1 MNSKYKELLMKKV
14 LLLLSLTLTAFF
26 ASPLELKKAEV
37 SSKDTLQTLQPKS
50 YFSQENKLIN
60 TILTRYHYKKFKLN
74 DSLSSVIF
82 DRFIKSLDYNRNYF
96 LDSDINEIEKYR
108 NSLDDDLEE
117 GNLEPAYEIFNLYK
131 ERVNERIDYV
141 DELLKNEFNFNVDET
156 YQVNREEAAW
166 PADINEINEIWRKRV
181 KNDALNLKLSGKNGD
196 SSVETL
202 KSRYGNLRR
211 AVNQYNDED
220 VFQLLMN
227 SYTESIDPHTNYLS
241 PNVSDNFKIDMKR
254 SLEGIGAQLQTEDEY
269 TKVADLIPGGPAYK
283 SKLLHRNDKIIGVA
297 QGEDGEMVDVIGWRI
312 TDVVRLIRGPKGT
325 VVRLQILPAEEGAK
339 AVAKEIKLIREKVTL
354 EDQSAKKDILEIDQD
369 NHHYK
374 FGVITLPA
382 FYIDF
387 EEQQRGDKNY
397 KSTTRDVRKLLIE
410 LQEENVDGILID
422 LRNNGGGSL
431 SEAVQLTGLFIKDG
445 PVVQVKNSDG
455 SVDVDE
461 DPSSDIAYAGPLA
474 VLVNKFS
481 ASASEIFSGAIQDYG
496 RGLIIGEQTYGKG
509 TVQNMIDLNKLM
521 GEPSDDLGQ
530 VKLTIAK
537 YYRITGG
544 STQNL
549 GVIPDISFPSA
560 IDPEE
565 FGESSEP
572 SALPYDHINPTDFD
586 KAGNLKNIIS
596 ELIRKHQER
605 IENNPEYNLLLA
617 DIEESK
623 VQRDNKFVSLNE
635 EVRKKEK
642 EDLEEKRF
650 RLENEW
656 RSKQGLKL
664 LQKGEK
670 TTEEENKKS
679 DFMLDEGA
687 NILADL
693 INLTTG

>member
-1 MNSKYKELLMKKV
+1 MKKI
-14 LLLLSLTLTAFF
+14 LLLLSLALAALFF
-26 ASPLELKKAEV
+26 ARPLELKKPEV
-37 SSKDTLQTLQPKS
+37 SSIDTLQTLQPKS
-50 YFSQENKLIN
+50 YYSEENKLIN
-60 TILTRYHYKKFKLN
+60 TILKRYHYKKFKLN

-96 LDSDINEIEKYR
+96 LDSDIEEIEKYR
-108 NSLDDDLEE
+108 STLDDDLEE

-131 ERVNERIDYV
+131 QRVNERIDYV
-141 DELLKNEFNFNVDET
+141 DELLKTEFNYTDDET
-156 YQVNREEAAW
+156 YQVNREEAPW
-166 PADINEINEIWRKRV
+166 PANLQEMNEIWRKRV

-283 SKLLHRNDKIIGVA
+283 SKLLHRDDKIIAVA

-312 TDVVRLIRGPKGT
+312 TDVVQLIRGPKGT

-354 EDQSAKKDILEIDQD
+354 EDQSAKKDILEIDQN

-397 KSTTRDVRKLLIE
+397 KSTTRDVRKLLRE
-410 LQEENVDGILID
+410 LQEENVEGILID

-445 PVVQVKNSDG
+445 PVVQVRNSDG

-461 DPSSDIAYAGPLA
+461 DPSPDIAYSGPLA

-521 GEPSDDLGQ
+521 GKPSDDLGQ

-549 GVIPDISFPSA
+549 GVIPDISFPSV

-572 SALPYDHINPTDFD
+572 SALPYDHINSTEFT
-586 KAGNLKNIIS
+586 KAGNLKDILS
-596 ELIRKHQER
+596 ELLRKHQER
-605 IENNPEYNLLLA
+605 IKNNPEYNLLLE
-617 DIEESK
+617 DIQESK
-623 VQRDNKFVSLNE
+623 AQRDNKFISLNE

-670 TTEEENKKS
+670 ATEEENKKS

>member
-1 MNSKYKELLMKKV
+1 MKKIV
-14 LLLLSLTLTAFF
+14 LLFGFALAAIFF
-26 ASPLELKKAEV
+26 AGPIQLVKSTAGIIP
-37 SSKDTLQTLQPKS
+37 DTLRALYPKS
-50 YFSQENKLIN
+50 YHSEENQLIN
-60 TILTRYHYKKFKLN
+60 TILTRYHYRKFRLN

-82 DRFIKSLDYNRNYF
+82 DRFIKALDFNRSYF
-96 LDSDINEIEKYR
+96 LESDIENFDQYR
-108 NSLDDDLEE
+108 NTFDDDLKA
-117 GNLEPAYEIFNLYK
+117 GDLVPAYEIFNLYRQ
-131 ERVNERIDYV
+131 RVNERIDYV
-141 DELLKNEFNFNVDET
+141 NGILVKEFDYTADET
-156 YQVNREEAAW
+156 FQVNREEAEW
-166 PADINEINEIWRKRV
+166 PADMHEINEIWRKRV
-181 KNDALNLKLSGKNGD
+181 KNDALNLKLSGKNW
-196 SSVETL
+196 SSSMETL
-202 KSRYGNLRR
+202 EKRYENIRR

-220 VFQLLMN
+220 VFQLVMN

-241 PNVSDNFKIDMKR
+241 PSVSDNFKIDMRR

-312 TDVVRLIRGPKGT
+312 TDVVQLIRGPKGT
-325 VVRLQILPAEEGAK
+325 VVRLQILPSEEGAK

-369 NHHYK
+369 NHHFK
-374 FGVITLPA
+374 FGVITVPA

-387 EEQQRGDKNY
+387 EEQQKGAGNY
-397 KSTTRDVRKLLIE
+397 KSTTRDVRKLIEE
-410 LQEENVDGILID
+410 LQEEKVEGILID

-445 PVVQVKNSDG
+445 PVVQVRNSDG
-455 SVDVDE
+455 TVDVNE
-461 DPSSDIAYAGPLA
+461 DPSPDIAYNGPLA

-509 TVQNMIDLNKLM
+509 TVQNLIDLNRLM
-521 GEPSDDLGQ
+521 NKSTDDLGQ

-549 GVIPDISFPSA
+549 GVIPDIIFPSA
-560 IDPEE
+560 INSKE

-572 SALPYDHINPTDFD
+572 SALPYDQIKSTEFT
-586 KAGNLKNIIS
+586 KAGSLKNILT

-605 IENNPEYNLLLA
+605 LKDNPEYDLLLE
-617 DIEESK
+617 DIEEIK
-623 VQRDNKFVSLNE
+623 AQRENKIISLNE
-635 EVRKKEK
+635 EKRKNEK
-642 EDLEEKRF
+642 EELEEKRF
-650 RLENEW
+650 KRENER
-656 RSKQGLKL
+656 RSKHGLKL
-664 LQKGEK
+664 LEKGEK
-670 TTEEENKKS
+670 VTDEDDKKS

-693 INLTTG
+693 INLTAG

>member
-1 MNSKYKELLMKKV
+1 MKKIA
-14 LLLLSLTLTAFF
+14 LLLSLTLAAIFF
-26 ASPLELKKAEV
+26 ANPFEIKHTYV
-37 SSKDTLQTLQPKS
+37 SSNDTLRTLQPRS
-50 YFSQENKLIN
+50 YYSEEDKLIN
-60 TILTRYHYKKFKLN
+60 TILNRYHYRKFQLN

-82 DRFIKSLDYNRNYF
+82 DRFIKSLDFNRSYF
-96 LDSDINEIEKYR
+96 LESDIENIEKYR
-108 NSLDDDLEE
+108 NELDDDLKE
-117 GNLEPAYEIFNLYK
+117 GNLEPAYEIFKLYRD
-131 ERVNERIDYV
+131 RVNERIDFV
-141 DELLKNEFNFNVDET
+141 NQILKNEFDFTINET
-156 YQVNREEAAW
+156 FQADREKADW
-166 PADINEINEIWRKRV
+166 PAGMHEMDEIWRKRV
-181 KNDALNLKLSGKNGD
+181 KNDALNLKLSGKNWD

-202 KSRYGNLRR
+202 KSRFENLRR

-297 QGEDGEMVDVIGWRI
+297 QGEEGEMVDVIGWRI
-312 TDVVRLIRGPKGT
+312 TDVVQLIRGPKGT
-325 VVRLQILPAEEGAK
+325 VVRLQILPAEEGSK

-354 EDQSAKKDILEIDQD
+354 EDQSAKKDILEIDQN

-374 FGVITLPA
+374 FGIITVPA

-387 EEQQRGDKNY
+387 EEQQRGEKNY
-397 KSTTRDVRKLLIE
+397 KSTTRDVRKLLKE
-410 LQEENVDGILID
+410 LKAENVDGILID

-431 SEAVQLTGLFIKDG
+431 SEAVQMTGLFIKDG
-445 PVVQVKNSDG
+445 PVVQVRNADG

-461 DPSSDIAYAGPLA
+461 DPSSDIAYSGPLA

-509 TVQNMIDLNKLM
+509 TVQNLIDLNRLM
-521 GEPSDDLGQ
+521 GKPSEDLGQ

-560 IDPEE
+560 IDSEE

-572 SALPYDHINPTDFD
+572 SALPYDRINSTKFT
-586 KAGNLKNIIS
+586 KAGDLQDVLS
-596 ELIRKHQER
+596 ELLKKHRER
-605 IENNPEYNLLLA
+605 VKNNPEYNLLLQ
-617 DIEESK
+617 DIDELKTQKE
-623 VQRDNKFVSLNE
+623 NKFVSLNE
-635 EVRKKEK
+635 SIRKKEK
-642 EDLEEKRF
+642 DDLEDKRF

-670 TTEEENKKS
+670 APEEENKKS
-679 DFMLDEGA
+679 DFILDEGA